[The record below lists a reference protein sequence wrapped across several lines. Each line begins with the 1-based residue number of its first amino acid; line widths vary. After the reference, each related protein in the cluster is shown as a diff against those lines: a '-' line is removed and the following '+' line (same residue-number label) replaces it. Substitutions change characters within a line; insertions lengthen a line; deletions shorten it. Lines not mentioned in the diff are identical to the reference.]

1 MSGFCKSGHLIEAV
15 PKKQNSWSHRA
26 TRTFRPRISNPMVE
40 RIAINYSHCMCN
52 SPEKDDKLPRRAHLT
67 IMGRL
72 GGNLKFTG
80 NER

>member
-1 MSGFCKSGHLIEAV
+1 
-15 PKKQNSWSHRA
+15 
-26 TRTFRPRISNPMVE
+26 MVE
-40 RIAINYSHCMCN
+40 RIAINYSHRMCN